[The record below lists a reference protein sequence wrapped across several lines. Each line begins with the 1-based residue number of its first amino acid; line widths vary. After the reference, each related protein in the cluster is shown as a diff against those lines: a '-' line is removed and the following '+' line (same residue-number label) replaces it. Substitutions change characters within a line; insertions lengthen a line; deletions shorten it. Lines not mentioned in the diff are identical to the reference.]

1 MVKSASQI
9 TSARHPRGPV
19 EASPKPLTRIRTSVA
34 NAAAFTPAAMKPV
47 TGAGA
52 PSYTSGTHMWNGTAA
67 TLNANPDA
75 SSATAAYSNA
85 DAPEGPPLRS
95 AAATSASLV
104 EPVAPNA
111 SAAP

>member
-1 MVKSASQI
+1 MVRSASQ
-9 TSARHPRGPV
+9 TTRLRQPCEAA
-19 EASPKPLTRIRTSVA
+19 ASPNPETRIRTSVA
-34 NAAAFTPAAMKPV
+34 NAAACTPAAMKPV